1 MIKRAVVSD
10 TIEEYKNAESISY
23 ISSST
28 VCLLSNLLL
37 LKELYS

>member
-10 TIEEYKNAESISY
+10 TIEESMSY
-23 ISSST
+23 ISSSS
-28 VCLLSNLLL
+28 VCLFSNLLL